1 MIDLTAFKNKY
12 DIPMDIVFPYGSRVY
27 GTYDEK
33 SDHDFIVIVP
43 DGHTVVNGTE
53 LRDGDYNIHVYHKKD
68 WQDQLNLHK
77 INTLECHYLC
87 PFLSEKHFDF
97 KLDKTLLRN
106 ELSQKSNH
114 SFVKAKKKI
123 EVEKDY
129 YVGWKSLFH
138 SLRILTFGIQIASE
152 GNIYNYA
159 SANGYWRDIKSA
171 NQYNWAYFKEKYQP
185 EYNKLAT
192 EFRKL
197 APKL

>member
-1 MIDLTAFKNKY
+1 MIDLTVFKNKY

-87 PFLSEKHFDF
+87 PSLSEKHFDF